1 MDYLE
6 YKGYKGSVEYSKE
19 DNCLFGK
26 VQGMSKA
33 LILYE
38 GQTLDELRKDF
49 EEGIDS
55 YIEGCK
61 ADGIEPAK
69 PYSGK
74 LNLRMSSELHS
85 KVAAFVAS
93 TGITINDF
101 INKAIRNEL
110 KMFAFRFAIKIILGA
125 KIFPSNWGRFSCRK
139 IIRDGMHSKIIY
151 ALIE

>member
-19 DNCLFGK
+19 DNCLVGK

-38 GQTLDELRKDF
+38 GQTLEELRQDF
-49 EEGIDS
+49 EAGVDS
-55 YIEGCK
+55 YLEGCW

-69 PYSGK
+69 PYSGR
-74 LNLRMSSELHS
+74 LNLRMPSELHS
-85 KVAAFVAS
+85 RVAAFVSAS
-93 TGITINDF
+93 GTTINDF

-110 KMFAFRFAIKIILGA
+110 KHVA
-125 KIFPSNWGRFSCRK
+125 
-139 IIRDGMHSKIIY
+139 
-151 ALIE
+151 AL

>member
-38 GQTLDELRKDF
+38 GKTVDELRKDF
-49 EEGIDS
+49 EEGVDS
-55 YIEGCK
+55 YLEACR
-61 ADGIEPAK
+61 ADGVEPAK
-69 PYSGK
+69 PYSGR

-85 KVAAFVAS
+85 RVAAFVSS
-93 TGITINDF
+93 TGTTINDF
-101 INKAIRNEL
+101 INRAITNEL
-110 KMFAFRFAIKIILGA
+110 KHAAAI
-125 KIFPSNWGRFSCRK
+125 
-139 IIRDGMHSKIIY
+139 
-151 ALIE
+151 